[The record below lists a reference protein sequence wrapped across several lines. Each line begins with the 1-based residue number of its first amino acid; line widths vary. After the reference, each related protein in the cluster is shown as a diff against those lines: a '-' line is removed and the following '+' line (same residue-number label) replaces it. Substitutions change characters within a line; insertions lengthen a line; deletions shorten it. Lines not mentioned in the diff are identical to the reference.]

1 MSLNATCNYMRPVEM
16 DMDELL
22 ECITA
27 PWPATARVH
36 ALTTIRNGGVS
47 APPFATFNLGHHV
60 SDDPAAVR
68 ANRARLR
75 TGLALPAEPLWL
87 TQVHGTR
94 VVAAAETAPG
104 TEADGSFTDCA
115 GVVCAV
121 LTADC
126 LPVFLCDRAATR
138 VAVVHAGWRGLA
150 AGVVEQGLAA
160 MGMAGDQV
168 LAWLGP
174 AIGPQAFEVGDEVRQ
189 AFISH
194 QPEAALAFQ
203 KNTRGRYYADM
214 YTLARLRLA
223 AVGVTH
229 VYGGE
234 YCTYSERQRF
244 FSYRRDGQ
252 TGRMAALIWLDVGT

>member
-1 MSLNATCNYMRPVEM
+1 MWPAEV
-16 DMDELL
+16 DVDELPA
-22 ECITA
+22 CIAA
-27 PWPATARVH
+27 PWPAVARVR
-36 ALTTIRNGGVS
+36 AVTTVRSGGVS
-47 APPFATFNLGHHV
+47 AAPFDTFNLGDHV
-60 SDDPAAVR
+60 GDDPAAVR

-94 VVAAAETAPG
+94 VVAAAETQPG
-104 TEADGSFTDCA
+104 TEADGSFTDHA

-160 MGMAGDQV
+160 MGVAGNQM

-174 AIGPQAFEVGDEVRQ
+174 AIGPQVFEVGDEVRQ
-189 AFISH
+189 TFVSH
-194 QPEAALAFQ
+194 QPEAVLAFQ
-203 KNTRGRYYADM
+203 KNTRGRYYADI
-214 YTLARLRLA
+214 YALARLRLA
-223 AVGVTH
+223 AAGVTQ

-234 YCTYSERQRF
+234 YCTYTESQRF

-252 TGRMAALIWLDVGT
+252 TGRMAALIWLDADA

>member
-1 MSLNATCNYMRPVEM
+1 MWPVEVHV
-16 DMDELL
+16 DELPV
-22 ECITA
+22 CIAA
-27 PWPATARVH
+27 PWPAAARVR
-36 ALTTIRNGGVS
+36 ALTTVRSGGVS
-47 APPFATFNLGHHV
+47 AAPFATFNLGAHV
-60 SDDPAAVR
+60 GDDPAAVR

-94 VVAAAETAPG
+94 VVAAAATQPG

-126 LPVFLCDRAATR
+126 LPVFLCNRAATR

-160 MGMAGDQV
+160 MGISGGDQV

-189 AFISH
+189 AFVRL
-194 QPEAALAFQ
+194 QPEAAMAFQ
-203 KNTRGRYYADM
+203 KNTSGRYYADI
-214 YTLARLRLA
+214 YALARLRLA
-223 AVGVTH
+223 ALGVTQ
-229 VYGGE
+229 VYGGK
-234 YCTYSERQRF
+234 YCTYTERQQF

-252 TGRMAALIWLDVGT
+252 TGRMAALIWLDADA

>member
-1 MSLNATCNYMRPVEM
+1 MWPVAAGMGEFSA
-16 DMDELL
+16 
-22 ECITA
+22 CIA
-27 PWPATARVH
+27 ASWPAAARVR
-36 ALTTIRNGGVS
+36 AVTTVRTGGVS
-47 APPFATFNLGHHV
+47 APPFDTFNLGDHV
-60 SDDPAAVR
+60 SDDPAAVHT
-68 ANRARLR
+68 NRARLR

-94 VVAAAETAPG
+94 VVAAAGTPPG
-104 TEADGSFTDCA
+104 TEADGSFTDRT

-160 MGMAGDQV
+160 MGVSLDMSGDQV
-168 LAWLGP
+168 FAWLGP

-189 AFISH
+189 AFVSR
-194 QPEAALAFQ
+194 QPEAAAAFR
-203 KNTRGRYYADM
+203 KNTSGRYYADI
-214 YTLARLRLA
+214 YALARLRLTA
-223 AVGVTH
+223 AGVTQ

-234 YCTYSERQRF
+234 YCTYTESQRF

-252 TGRMAALIWLDVGT
+252 TGRMAALIWLDADT